1 MNTKKIFFFDI
12 CKEFFDLMHSPY
24 IYYEYEEKKEEV
36 WDEEK
41 GFMAYKELLEN
52 VDKEINTCNS
62 SEIGSSAFTQDN
74 TSNATLFGCNLCRII
89 RKVLLY
95 INPKMYK
102 KLDDAKVE

>member
-1 MNTKKIFFFDI
+1 MNIKIFSFFDI

-41 GFMAYKELLEN
+41 GFIAYKESLEN
-52 VDKEINTCNS
+52 VDRKINTW
-62 SEIGSSAFTQDN
+62 
-74 TSNATLFGCNLCRII
+74 NLCNIV

-95 INPKMYK
+95 INPKIYK
-102 KLDDAKVE
+102 ELDDVKVE

>member
-1 MNTKKIFFFDI
+1 MNIKIFSFFDI

-41 GFMAYKELLEN
+41 GFIAYKELLEN
-52 VDKEINTCNS
+52 DNKEINTCN
-62 SEIGSSAFTQDN
+62 
-74 TSNATLFGCNLCRII
+74 LYCII

-95 INPKMYK
+95 INPKIYK
-102 KLDDAKVE
+102 ELDDIKVE

>member
-1 MNTKKIFFFDI
+1 MNIKKFFFFDI

-41 GFMAYKELLEN
+41 GFIAYKESLES
-52 VDKEINTCNS
+52 VDKKINTCS
-62 SEIGSSAFTQDN
+62 
-74 TSNATLFGCNLCRII
+74 LCRII

-95 INPKMYK
+95 INPKIYK
-102 KLDDAKVE
+102 ELDDVKVE

>member
-1 MNTKKIFFFDI
+1 MNIKIFSFFDI

-41 GFMAYKELLEN
+41 GFIAFKELLEN
-52 VDKEINTCNS
+52 EDKESYTCN
-62 SEIGSSAFTQDN
+62 
-74 TSNATLFGCNLCRII
+74 LYHII

-102 KLDDAKVE
+102 ELNDTKVE

>member
-1 MNTKKIFFFDI
+1 MNIKIFSFFDI

-41 GFMAYKELLEN
+41 GFIAYKESLEN
-52 VDKEINTCNS
+52 IDKKINTW
-62 SEIGSSAFTQDN
+62 
-74 TSNATLFGCNLCRII
+74 NLCNIL

-95 INPKMYK
+95 INPKIYK
-102 KLDDAKVE
+102 ELDVVKVE

>member
-1 MNTKKIFFFDI
+1 MNIKIFSFFDI

-41 GFMAYKELLEN
+41 GFMAYNELLVN
-52 VDKEINTCNS
+52 VDKEINSCIS
-62 SEIGSSAFTQDN
+62 SEICSSAFTPDN

-102 KLDDAKVE
+102 KIDDAKVE